1 MPNNVN
7 PDAHSNVFSE
17 IDRLL
22 ETMIEQQRQKV
33 LATAR
38 AKVPHLT
45 PEDVMN
51 PEAYPAIY
59 EDGPFNFEDGILT
72 GLLSAQMAI
81 RAHARGK

>member
-1 MPNNVN
+1 MPLD
-7 PDAHSNVFSE
+7 PCAT
-17 IDRLL
+17 IDSLL
-22 ETMIEQQRQKV
+22 EQMIDAQRRKV
-33 LATAR
+33 LETAR
-38 AKVPHLT
+38 AKVPNLT

-81 RAHARGK
+81 RAHSRSI